1 MNSPTYRYDED
12 QHHDRTILGV
22 KFYGG
27 TVEGAVDEMLLH
39 GGLLVVP
46 AAPALVTLPVD
57 KAYRQALLGADMA
70 ITDSAYMVMLW
81 NLIQT
86 DDLPR
91 ISGLAYLREL
101 LSRDEVQKPGDI
113 FWVMASPSSAQK
125 NLAWLRENG
134 LEVPASHIYMA
145 PMYGEGDL
153 HDEALLQTLEALKP
167 KHIVVTV
174 GGGTQERLGLYL
186 RNHLSYRPGI
196 HCIGAAIA
204 FLSGDQAA
212 IPTWADKLY
221 LGWLL
226 RILHEPKRYGPRYWA
241 AFSLARL
248 MMRHKSELPPLE
260 AATA

>member
-1 MNSPTYRYDED
+1 MDSSTHHYDEE
-12 QHHDRTILGV
+12 QHHDRTILGIR
-22 KFYGG
+22 FYGG
-27 TVEGAVDEMLLH
+27 TTEGAVDEMLQH

-57 KAYRQALLGADMA
+57 QEYRRALLGADLA

-91 ISGLAYLREL
+91 VSGLAYLREL
-101 LSRDEVQKPGDI
+101 LGRDEVQKPGDI
-113 FWVMASPSSAQK
+113 FWVMASPASAKK

-134 LEVPASHIYMA
+134 LEAPSSHIYMA
-145 PMYGEGDL
+145 PMNGQGEL
-153 HDEALLQTLEALKP
+153 KDEALLQTLEALKP

-186 RNHLSYRPGI
+186 REHLSYRPGI

-226 RILHEPKRYGPRYWA
+226 RILDEPKRYGPRYLA
-241 AFSLARL
+241 AFSLAKL
-248 MMRHKSELPPLE
+248 MMRYKSELPPLCHTK
-260 AATA
+260 A